1 MNDTNNSLLAIRNQL
16 ADLYLKSV
24 VSIFFLCDKKTEIV

>member
-1 MNDTNNSLLAIRNQL
+1 MNDTNNSFLAIRNQL

-24 VSIFFLCDKKTEIV
+24 VSLCDKKTEIV